1 MNSRSAVQLITFGDS
16 RILLLADL
24 SGNAQ
29 KDLMKLLPEGA
40 LQAEIVKAP
49 HHGENAMVTEFLDE
63 TAPALLLCTA
73 GAADAPDLAR
83 QAAPR
88 ELPLLYSGEGAIV
101 LDRLYPELVKSL
113 AEYVAAR
120 ADDPKKDKIVVLS
133 AYTKKVLVKYGK
145 LKVVTMEE
153 LAASCL

>member
-1 MNSRSAVQLITFGDS
+1 M
-16 RILLLADL
+16 
-24 SGNAQ
+24 
-29 KDLMKLLPEGA
+29 
-40 LQAEIVKAP
+40 
-49 HHGENAMVTEFLDE
+49 
-63 TAPALLLCTA
+63 
-73 GAADAPDLAR
+73 
-83 QAAPR
+83 
-88 ELPLLYSGEGAIV
+88 

-145 LKVVTMEE
+145 LQVVTMEE